1 MKLRLHLGLSNY
13 RSPRMINQWFKWLSP
28 GLFIKRWMAVSATG
42 VLVASLGLAIST
54 GMTPIYYILQLL
66 KNLLGWITTVV
77 PNYISGP
84 LMIALGVVLVL
95 WSQTRSLNSIS
106 EAFYPAGDE
115 QLVDRLLSHRRL
127 LRGPKIVGLGGGTG
141 LSTLL
146 RGLKEYSAN
155 ITAIVTVADNGGSS
169 GRLRDEFSIIPP
181 GDLRMALAALCADD
195 EWGRSWAEIMQYRF
209 ASNGPL
215 DGHAVGNLLL
225 AALWN
230 KGEDP
235 VAGLDRVGSLLKVIG
250 RVLPMSKE
258 PLDIEA
264 TFYNSTG
271 RFIVKG
277 QVEVATAKGRLESLR
292 LHPENPAA
300 REESL
305 QAIEEA
311 DWIVMGPGS
320 WFSSVIPHLLVPAQ
334 LEALQKTNA
343 KKILILNLDASSR
356 SQGEEFAGSTPEE
369 HLDFFH
375 RYAPGVRVDY
385 CLVDQ
390 SVVRDEAALQ

>member
-1 MKLRLHLGLSNY
+1 MSG
-13 RSPRMINQWFKWLSP
+13 RSPR
-28 GLFIKRWMAVSATG
+28 V
-42 VLVASLGLAIST
+42 VA
-54 GMTPIYYILQLL
+54 
-66 KNLLGWITTVV
+66 
-77 PNYISGP
+77 
-84 LMIALGVVLVL
+84 
-95 WSQTRSLNSIS
+95 
-106 EAFYPAGDE
+106 
-115 QLVDRLLSHRRL
+115 
-127 LRGPKIVGLGGGTG
+127 LGGGHG
-141 LSTLL
+141 LAATLSAL
-146 RGLKEYSAN
+146 RGVTTD

-195 EWGRSWAEIMQYRF
+195 EWGRSWAQIMQYRF

-230 KGEDP
+230 KGEDS

-264 TFYNSTG
+264 TFTNSTG

-300 REESL
+300 LEESL

-320 WFSSVIPHLLVPAQ
+320 WFSSVLPHLLVPEQRQAIINS
-334 LEALQKTNA
+334 KA
-343 KKILILNLDASSR
+343 KKMIILNLDSASVNGRTFNS
-356 SQGEEFAGSTPEE
+356 GEFSGYTPLE
-369 HLDFFH
+369 HVIILQD
-375 RYAPGVRVDY
+375 YAPGLSFDY
-385 CLVDQ
+385 LIADESLDLRGDEMQ
-390 SVVRDEAALQ
+390 EHLSSTGGELIAADLRDNVTLIHHSSKKLTSLFAHIASQTLLG